1 MAIVY
6 RSGDFPWNRS
16 EVEFRIELQ
25 SFILK
30 LQCCLSV
37 VTYFFVALELFDYV
51 CTFAFLTVSP
61 SCKYYASFT
70 RTASSV
76 FDEEAI

>member
-6 RSGDFPWNRS
+6 RSGEISLESIRS
-16 EVEFRIELQ
+16 RISYRIAEFYIRTTML
-25 SFILK
+25 S
-30 LQCCLSV
+30 QCG
-37 VTYFFVALELFDYV
+37 YFFVALELFDYV